1 MKNQEKDYEQKYY
14 DAIYEIKKL
23 KEQISTLEE
32 TLKIINDPKANLIAY
47 IINSCKKRK

>member
-1 MKNQEKDYEQKYY
+1 MPKEKTDYEQKYY

-23 KEQISTLEE
+23 KDQINTLEE